1 MEPKIDHEV
10 WDSNKIS
17 MVWFFAFN
25 ALCKCWI
32 VAAFD
37 SISWIRLQVSRIKT
51 IIFQEEKH
59 THIIESQL
67 LFSVDLMKKQVSP
80 FQRMTRTVCARIPP
94 EKRSLC
100 KWVMLPRSSPA
111 VRSMMALMAM
121 AFRTAWRV
129 VLQNEWV
136 GIEHLGLNE
145 QSAIKRHIA
154 PCVSMI

>member
-1 MEPKIDHEV
+1 MRSEIPTRYQ
-10 WDSNKIS
+10 WSDSSLS
-17 MVWFFAFN
+17 MHFASVESSQLLTRYPGSGFR
-25 ALCKCWI
+25 CQE
-32 VAAFD
+32 
-37 SISWIRLQVSRIKT
+37 SRLSSFK
-51 IIFQEEKH
+51 KKN

-129 VLQNEWV
+129 VLQNE
-136 GIEHLGLNE
+136 
-145 QSAIKRHIA
+145 
-154 PCVSMI
+154 